1 VRTIVNRSRRR
12 AIALSA
18 LLGCLLLAG
27 GCGTTTSYVNPDA
40 DLPFYERVAILPFTS
55 LATDRLA
62 GEKVSSVFFTELL
75 STGFAEVVDPG
86 QLAAAML
93 RTRGGTPATNPWST
107 VELMRLGDEIGAQGM
122 FLGTIRDF
130 EMVRTGRDAF
140 PLLSLEVRL
149 LDVNT
154 GRVVWSASETRRGGP
169 AFPLFG
175 WREIHTMGELS
186 VRVCRD
192 LLGTLE

>member
-1 VRTIVNRSRRR
+1 MITSRRR
-12 AIALSA
+12 AFVLSGLFCY
-18 LLGCLLLAG
+18 LLFPG

-62 GEKVSSVFFTELL
+62 GEKVASVFFTELL
-75 STGFAEVVDPG
+75 AIEFAEVVDPG
-86 QLAAAML
+86 QLAAAMV
-93 RTRGGTPATNPWST
+93 RTRGGTPPANPWST
-107 VELMRLGDEIGAQGM
+107 VELMRLGGEVGAQGL

-140 PLLSLEVRL
+140 PLLSLEIRL

-154 GRVVWSASETRRGGP
+154 GRVVWSASGTERGGP
-169 AFPLFG
+169 AFPLLG
-175 WREIHTMGELS
+175 WREVHTMGELT
-186 VRVCRD
+186 VQVCRD
-192 LLGTLE
+192 LLRTLK

>member
-1 VRTIVNRSRRR
+1 MNPSRRR
-12 AIALSA
+12 TIALSA

-27 GCGTTTSYVNPDA
+27 ACGTTTSYVNPDA
-40 DLPFYERVAILPFTS
+40 DLPYYERVAILPFAS

-75 STGFAEVVDPG
+75 ATGFAEVVDPG
-86 QLAAAML
+86 QLSAAML

-107 VELMRLGDEIGAQGM
+107 VELMRLGDEIDAQGI

-140 PLLSLEVRL
+140 PLLSVEIRL

-154 GRVVWSASETRRGGP
+154 GRVVWSASETKRGGP

-192 LLGTLE
+192 LLRTLE